1 MSRIGLVA
9 DSSCGLPRGI
19 AEQYGIE
26 IVPIDLII
34 DDIPRSNY
42 TTNELIDGLTTN
54 RRVTTSRPS
63 PERFV
68 QAYQSLMGQGC
79 TSIAVATLSS
89 KLSGTYESAL
99 LSRELVDLDIQ
110 VVDTRTV
117 GLGFGF
123 AVLDAAR
130 VIQSQTQ
137 SLELVADLI
146 RRQSEQAKVYFYLNS
161 LEFLRR
167 GGRIGAASAV
177 IGTALSVKPILQIA
191 QGAVMPFAKVR
202 TESKALD
209 RLVDAALSSQTNS
222 RNPRFG
228 VEHLGASDRADY
240 CAEKLRLARPDAE
253 IILSEVSAVIGAHA
267 GPGLVAVSASDNPQE
282 ITQI

>member
-68 QAYQSLMGQGC
+68 QAYESLMEQGC

-130 VIQSQTQ
+130 SSQAH
-137 SLELVADLI
+137 SLEQVADLI
-146 RRQSEQAKVYFYLNS
+146 RRQSEQAKVYFYLDS

-167 GGRIGAASAV
+167 GGRIGAASAF

-209 RLVDAALSSQTNS
+209 RLVDAALSSQANS

-240 CAEKLRLARPDAE
+240 CAEKLRLAHPDAE

-282 ITQI
+282 INQI

>member
-34 DDIPRSNY
+34 DDVPRSNY
-42 TTNELIDGLTTN
+42 TTNELIDGLTAN

-68 QAYQSLMGQGC
+68 QAYESLMEQGC
-79 TSIAVATLSS
+79 TSIVVATLSS

-130 VIQSQTQ
+130 SSQAH
-137 SLELVADLI
+137 SLEQVADLI
-146 RRQSEQAKVYFYLNS
+146 RRQSEQAKVYFYLDS

-167 GGRIGAASAV
+167 GGRIGAASAF

-209 RLVDAALSSQTNS
+209 RLVDAALSSQANS

-240 CAEKLRLARPDAE
+240 CAEKLRLAHPDAE

-282 ITQI
+282 INQI

>member
-9 DSSCGLPRGI
+9 DSSCGLPQEIAKQHGI
-19 AEQYGIE
+19 Q

-34 DDIPRSNY
+34 DDEPRSNY
-42 TTNELIDGLTTN
+42 TTNELIDALTTA

-68 QAYQSLMGQGC
+68 QAYQTLMEQGC
-79 TSIAVATLSS
+79 TSIVVATLSS
-89 KLSGTYESAL
+89 ELSGTYESAL
-99 LSRELVDLDIQ
+99 LSRNLTDLDVQ

-130 VIQSQTQ
+130 TSQHD
-137 SLELVADLI
+137 SVDHVAQLI
-146 RRQSEQAKVYFYLNS
+146 RRQSEHAQVYFYLDS
-161 LEFLRR
+161 LEFLRK
-167 GGRIGAASAV
+167 GGRIGAASAL
-177 IGTALSVKPILQIA
+177 IGTALSVKPILQID

-209 RLVDAALSSQTNS
+209 RLVEAALSSQSGS
-222 RNPRFG
+222 RKPRFG
-228 VEHLGASDRADY
+228 VEHLGASDRAEY
-240 CAEKLRLARPDAE
+240 CAEKLRLAQPGAE
-253 IILSEVSAVIGAHA
+253 IIISEVSAVIGAHA
-267 GPGLVAVSASDNPQE
+267 GPGLVAVSASGNPQE
-282 ITQI
+282 VNQI